1 MREAHFLKISWM
13 VCRITAPPFVD
24 RVKAGQLGRLKSL
37 RENWVLYQGTT
48 LVVPQLLENI
58 AGL

>member
-1 MREAHFLKISWM
+1 
-13 VCRITAPPFVD
+13 VD
-24 RVKAGQLGRLKSL
+24 RACCHLHGEIIPLKRKL
-37 RENWVLYQGTT
+37 RDFRGCGKIPVLYQGTT